1 MVMKNPTA
9 TEKRQNVKR
18 LKIQVK
24 KLRTKLEV
32 ANNIAINNEALSVSI
47 RKSQKHFKRVR
58 DPEGPDVGI
67 GEFLFYV
74 HVTAVAETVYIPISI
89 ASGKKPTGFVYQI
102 EGTAKGAIATTDITC
117 KGVGVTQIT
126 LGTIVY
132 AKIPFGATA
141 IFRIHVE
148 IRGQIGKEYHIAI
161 NRIHFKRDIQDVRY
175 EKFLKEI
182 STRSLKFR

>member
-1 MVMKNPTA
+1 MKKRISTR
-9 TEKRQNVKR
+9 EKQE
-18 LKIQVK
+18 LKNLQTQAE
-24 KLRTKLEV
+24 KLRKQLTVVKGIT
-32 ANNIAINNEALSVSI
+32 ANDQALSVSI
-47 RKSQKHFKRVR
+47 EKTQKHFKRVR
-58 DPEGPDVGI
+58 DPEGPDIGT

-132 AKIPFGATA
+132 AKIPSGMTA
-141 IFRIHVE
+141 IFRIHVA
-148 IRGQIGKEYHIAI
+148 IRGQVGKEYHIAI

-182 STRSLKFR
+182 STSSLKFR